1 MGLDMYLHKRTY
13 VGNKYRSNNEKI
25 QVIVPNEQ
33 KEAIFPIKEINDN
46 RISSIE
52 EEVAYWRKSNQI
64 HNWFVQNIQD
74 GNDDCGDYYVS
85 KESLK
90 ELIDLCKEVLADKSK
105 AETLLPSSAGF
116 FFGSTEYDEWYFKDL
131 TKTIDMLEP
140 LLEESGDFY
149 YHSSW

>member
-1 MGLDMYLHKRTY
+1 MGLDMYLHKKTY
-13 VGNKYRSNNEKI
+13 VGNKYRKPEEKI
-25 QVIVPNEQ
+25 QVIVPNKQE
-33 KEAIFPIKEINDN
+33 EAVFPIDSINNN
-46 RISSIE
+46 RISNIE
-52 EEVAYWRKSNQI
+52 EEVACWRKSNQI

-90 ELIDLCKEVLADKSK
+90 KLIDLCKEVLADKSK